1 MPNDLYAIYNRYTSR
16 TLFFKY
22 CATATLTHRLT
33 RRLSL
38 FTLKKCLTRPQ
49 GRIFSL
55 VNSIYFGGETLEE
68 VKSTVTF
75 LARSGIGCVLDY
87 AVEGENEEVQFDKAV
102 ENTLR
107 LIEMSQ
113 QTDSLPFVVI
123 KPSSLGSV
131 AVYARQSEES
141 LLDEASASAWSRI
154 VARFS
159 HLFDYA
165 CSHGVRVMVDAEQT
179 AIQPAVDR
187 LVLDMM
193 REFNRDSAVI
203 TLTLQF
209 YLKDQLRFLDE
220 CYQRAC
226 QDNFVLGVKVV
237 RGAYLEEEKRVNG
250 GERCF
255 ATKEETDRSYN
266 AAVDYIAQRL
276 DRISP
281 FFATHNEESLAL
293 IMKIESLRAGCTWI
307 GQLYGL
313 GDHITYSLLQTGF
326 RVCKYLPYGPLDKSL
341 PYLLRRIEENAIAS
355 ATFKKENKLLQKELL
370 RRLVGGR

>member
-22 CATATLTHRLT
+22 CATATLTHKLT

-38 FTLKKCLTRPQ
+38 FTLKKCLARPQ
-49 GRIFSL
+49 GRLFSL

-68 VKSTVTF
+68 VQSTATF
-75 LARSGIGCVLDY
+75 LARSGIACVLDY
-87 AVEGENEEVQFDKAV
+87 AVEGENDETQFDKAM

-123 KPSSLGSV
+123 KPSSLGSA
-131 AVYARQSEES
+131 AVYARLSEG
-141 LLDEASASAWSRI
+141 LALDEISASAWSRI

-165 CSHGVRVMVDAEQT
+165 RSHGVRVMVDAEQT

-220 CYQRAC
+220 CYQQAC
-226 QDNFVLGVKVV
+226 QDNFLLGVKVV
-237 RGAYLEEEKRVNG
+237 RGAYLEEEKRANG
-250 GERCF
+250 GVRCF
-255 ATKEETDRSYN
+255 ATKQETDRSYN

-276 DRISP
+276 DRIAP

-293 IMKIESLRAGCTWI
+293 IMKNESLRAGRTWV

-341 PYLLRRIEENAIAS
+341 PYLLRRIEENAVAS

-370 RRLVGGR
+370 RRLVGGM

>member
-1 MPNDLYAIYNRYTSR
+1 
-16 TLFFKY
+16 
-22 CATATLTHRLT
+22 
-33 RRLSL
+33 
-38 FTLKKCLTRPQ
+38 
-49 GRIFSL
+49 
-55 VNSIYFGGETLEE
+55 
-68 VKSTVTF
+68 
-75 LARSGIGCVLDY
+75 
-87 AVEGENEEVQFDKAV
+87 
-102 ENTLR
+102 
-107 LIEMSQ
+107 
-113 QTDSLPFVVI
+113 
-123 KPSSLGSV
+123 
-131 AVYARQSEES
+131 
-141 LLDEASASAWSRI
+141 DEASASAWSRI

-293 IMKIESLRAGCTWI
+293 IMKSESLRAGCTWI

>member
-1 MPNDLYAIYNRYTSR
+1 MHNDLYAIYNRYTSR

-38 FTLKKCLTRPQ
+38 FTLKKFLARPR
-49 GRIFSL
+49 GRLFSL

-68 VKSTVTF
+68 VQSTATL
-75 LARSGIGCVLDY
+75 LARSGIACVLDY
-87 AVEGENEEVQFDKAV
+87 AVEGENDETQFDKAM

-131 AVYARQSEES
+131 TVYARQSEG
-141 LLDEASASAWSRI
+141 LALDEVSASAWSRI

-165 CSHGVRVMVDAEQT
+165 RSHGVRVMVDAEQT

-209 YLKDQLRFLDE
+209 YLKDKLRFLDE

-226 QDNFVLGVKVV
+226 QDDFILGVKVV

-255 ATKEETDRSYN
+255 ATKQETDRSYN
-266 AAVDYIAQRL
+266 AAVDYIAQHL
-276 DRISP
+276 DRIAP

-293 IMKIESLRAGCTWI
+293 IMKSEPLRAKHIWV

-341 PYLLRRIEENAIAS
+341 PYLLRRIEENAVAS

-370 RRLVGGR
+370 RRLVGGM

>member
-1 MPNDLYAIYNRYTSR
+1 MHNDLRAIYSRYTAG

-22 CATATLTHRLT
+22 CASAALTHRLT

-38 FTLKKCLTRPQ
+38 FILKKCLARPP
-49 GRIFSL
+49 GRLFL
-55 VNSIYFGGETLEE
+55 RVNSIYFGGETLEA
-68 VKSTVTF
+68 VHSTATS
-75 LARSGIGCVLDY
+75 LARAGIASVLDY
-87 AVEGENEEVQFDKAV
+87 AVEGENDETQFDNAM

-107 LIEMSQ
+107 LIKMSQ
-113 QTDSLPFVVI
+113 HTDTLPFVVI

-131 AVYARQSEES
+131 SVYARQSKG
-141 LLDEASASAWSRI
+141 LALDEASAQAWSCI

-165 CSHGVRVMVDAEQT
+165 RSHGVCVMVDAEQT
-179 AIQPAVDR
+179 EIQPAVDR
-187 LVLDMM
+187 LVLEMM
-193 REFNRDSAVI
+193 REFNCDKAVI

-220 CYQRAC
+220 CHQRAC
-226 QDNFVLGVKVV
+226 QYDFIFGVKVV

-255 ATKEETDRSYN
+255 SNKQETDDSYN
-266 AAVDYIAQRL
+266 AAVNYIAQRL
-276 DRISP
+276 DRIAP
-281 FFATHNEESLAL
+281 FFATHNEDSLAL
-293 IMKIESLRAGCTWI
+293 IMKNEALRAARIWV

-341 PYLLRRIEENAIAS
+341 PYLLRRIEENAVAS
-355 ATFKKENKLLQKELL
+355 ATFKKENRLLQKELL
-370 RRLVGGR
+370 RRLARGM

>member
-1 MPNDLYAIYNRYTSR
+1 MPNDLYAIYHRYTSR

-38 FTLKKCLTRPQ
+38 FTLKKCLARPR
-49 GRIFSL
+49 GRLFSL

-68 VKSTVTF
+68 VQSTATF
-75 LARSGIGCVLDY
+75 LARSGIACVLDY
-87 AVEGENEEVQFDKAV
+87 AVEGENDETQFDKAM

-131 AVYARQSEES
+131 AVYARQSEG
-141 LLDEASASAWSRI
+141 LTLDEASASAWSRI

-159 HLFDYA
+159 RLFDYA
-165 CSHGVRVMVDAEQT
+165 RSHGVRVMVDAEQT

-193 REFNRDSAVI
+193 CEFNRDSAVI

-226 QDNFVLGVKVV
+226 QDNFLLGVKVV
-237 RGAYLEEEKRVNG
+237 RGAYLEDEKRVNG
-250 GERCF
+250 GIRCF
-255 ATKEETDRSYN
+255 ATKQETDRSYN
-266 AAVDYIAQRL
+266 AAVDYIAPRL
-276 DRISP
+276 DRIAP

-293 IMKIESLRAGCTWI
+293 IMASDSLRAERTWV

-341 PYLLRRIEENAIAS
+341 PYLLRRIEENAVAS

-370 RRLVGGR
+370 RRLVGGM

>member
-68 VKSTVTF
+68 VQSTVTF

-87 AVEGENEEVQFDKAV
+87 AVEGENEEAQFDKAV

-154 VARFS
+154 VARFL

-293 IMKIESLRAGCTWI
+293 IMKSEPLRAGCTWI